1 MMNLK
6 YYLRGLGV
14 GVVVTALIMGIA
26 AGGKKERLSNEEI
39 KERARALGMVE
50 ESTVLAN
57 ALGEQEEDSEKS
69 KETEEPLAQLTPT
82 PAATEE
88 PAPVVPEQEEPSAA
102 PSPDAESE
110 LEPVKTPEPAKEE
123 VAEAPEPAAAEVQE
137 PVSEAETEEE
147 KVLQDGSLVTIQV
160 NKGDGSLT
168 VSRKLEEAGLIAS
181 AYEFDRYLCQNG
193 YDKRLNVGTFEI
205 PAGTQPEQMAK
216 ILAKTLAKT
225 E

>member
-14 GVVVTALIMGIA
+14 GVIVTALIMGIA

-57 ALGEQEEDSEKS
+57 AFGEQEADSEKS
-69 KETEEPLAQLTPT
+69 KETEEPLVQLTPT

-88 PAPVVPEQEEPSAA
+88 PAPVTPEQEEPLAA
-102 PSPDAESE
+102 PSPGAESE
-110 LEPVKTPEPAKEE
+110 MEPVKTPEPGSEE
-123 VAEAPEPAAAEVQE
+123 VSEAPEPAAAEVQE

-147 KVLQDGSLVTIQV
+147 EVIQDGNLVTIQV

-168 VSRKLEEAGLIAS
+168 VSKKLEEAGLIAS

-205 PAGTQPEQMAK
+205 PAGTPPEQMAK
-216 ILAKTLAKT
+216 ILAKA

>member
-14 GVVVTALIMGIA
+14 GIVVTALIMGIA

-39 KERARALGMVE
+39 KARARALGMVE

-57 ALGEQEEDSEKS
+57 AFGEQEADSEKS
-69 KETEEPLAQLTPT
+69 KETEEPLVQLTPT

-88 PAPVVPEQEEPSAA
+88 PAPVVPEQEEPLAA
-102 PSPDAESE
+102 PSPGAESE
-110 LEPVKTPEPAKEE
+110 MEPVKTPEPAKEE
-123 VAEAPEPAAAEVQE
+123 AAEAPEPAAAEVQE

-147 KVLQDGSLVTIQV
+147 VIQDGSLVTIQV

-168 VSRKLEEAGLIAS
+168 VSRKLEEAGLITS

-216 ILAKTLAKT
+216 ILAKTLAKA